1 MPSFGKSDARAP
13 KKAIAGRKPRTSTA
27 DKAAAKSGFPKG
39 AGNGRAGSNFKP
51 KEDGR
56 GGRSEFRAS
65 NTDAPRAPRAKGAFF
80 EARAPKTYGSRDER
94 PSYGRDDRAP
104 REDRGGYQGRTERPS
119 YGRDDRAPRT
129 GDRDSRPSYGN
140 RDDRAPRTD
149 DRGGYQG
156 RSERPSYGRPGSA
169 AGGRNSREMN
179 GGREDRGRD
188 WTPRAAEGT
197 GRPSRP
203 AYNSDRPSYGNR
215 DDRAPRT
222 DDRGGRPSFGR
233 GRDDRDARPARRD
246 GTSRDS
252 GFADKNRTF
261 GNREDRPARSGFGG
275 GFGDRNRAE
284 RPSYGKSD
292 STRFEDRT
300 AKRGWSE
307 DRGRDSGRD
316 SSREERN
323 PNRPDRAARDDS
335 RESSFRGA
343 RDSNP
348 NKKAFFEDKVLER
361 LDAVEASEAIT
372 TDTFAEMGL
381 HPRIL
386 EALTGM
392 GAASPFPIQASTIP
406 AAISGRDV
414 LGRGKT
420 GSGKTIA
427 FTVPLV
433 MKLVAAGSV
442 PRKPGK
448 PRALILAPTREL
460 ADQIDRTVNGVARAV
475 GFYTTCIYGGVP
487 QRKQENAM
495 SRGVDIVVATPGR
508 LEDLIS
514 QRIIDLSEVETL
526 VVDEADHMCDLGF
539 IEGVRRIMRATGD
552 SQKLL
557 FSATLDREVDALV
570 KEFLPDPYVYEVPN
584 EENDTANI
592 IHRVMTVDPEDRSQV
607 LLRLVQGHG
616 KSIIFTRTKMTAERL
631 SESLTAAGVPAARLH
646 GDLNQNQRNR
656 NLERFTKGG
665 CRVLV
670 ATDVAARGIH
680 VDDVAFVI
688 QVDPPEEYKTY
699 LHRSGRTGRAN
710 KEGTVITLIPRSRR
724 RRMEDLLRRAERD
737 GIFSEVRP
745 ASELLVELAGPIAP
759 IPAPE
764 SLDFGD
770 SRGGSSREGG
780 RGGSGRSGG
789 GRGGSGGGRGNYGGS
804 GKGRWADKPKGEGRP
819 RAKKYAN

>member
-1 MPSFGKSDARAP
+1 MPTFGKSNARAP
-13 KKAIAGRKPRTSTA
+13 KKAAAGRKPRTSSA
-27 DKAAAKSGFPKG
+27 DKAAAKAGFPKG
-39 AGNGRAGSNFKP
+39 AGSGRAGSNFKP
-51 KEDGR
+51 RENGNSRDSGYSGNGGAAR
-56 GGRSEFRAS
+56 SGRSEFRAAS
-65 NTDAPRAPRAKGAFF
+65 ADAPRAPRAKGAFF

-104 REDRGGYQGRTERPS
+104 REDRGGRPS
-119 YGRDDRAPRT
+119 Y

-140 RDDRAPRTD
+140 RDDRAPRGD
-149 DRGGYQG
+149 RPSYGNREDRGARGG
-156 RSERPSYGRPGSA
+156 DRPAYGRPGSA

-188 WTPRAAEGT
+188 WTPRAGEGT

-222 DDRGGRPSFGR
+222 WGSRDDRAPR
-233 GRDDRDARPARRD
+233 RDDRDARPARRD
-246 GTSRDS
+246 DERQP
-252 GFADKNRTF
+252 RTF

-307 DRGRDSGRD
+307 D
-316 SSREERN
+316 RN

-392 GAASPFPIQASTIP
+392 GAAAPFPIQASTIP

-460 ADQIDRTVNGVARAV
+460 ADQIDRTVNGIARAV

-514 QRIIDLSEVETL
+514 QRIVDLSEVETL

-789 GRGGSGGGRGNYGGS
+789 GRSGGGRGNYGGS
-804 GKGRWADKPKGEGRP
+804 GKGRWADKPKGNRRGSGDPGNDSPASSRP

>member
-1 MPSFGKSDARAP
+1 MPTFGKSNARP
-13 KKAIAGRKPRTSTA
+13 G
-27 DKAAAKSGFPKG
+27 KG
-39 AGNGRAGSNFKP
+39 ASADRNGKTPTGRGRAGSTSNFKP
-51 KEDGR
+51 REDGR
-56 GGRSEFRAS
+56 GGRSDFRAAGA
-65 NTDAPRAPRAKGAFF
+65 DAPRKPRAKGAFF
-80 EARAPKTYGSRDER
+80 EERAPKTYGNPSERTYGNRDGAARSER
-94 PSYGRDDRAP
+94 PSYGNRDSRPAYGNRDDRAP
-104 REDRGGYQGRTERPS
+104 REDRGGYQGRSE
-119 YGRDDRAPRT
+119 
-129 GDRDSRPSYGN
+129 RPSYGN
-140 RDDRAPRTD
+140 RDDRGA
-149 DRGGYQG
+149 RGGD
-156 RSERPSYGRPGSA
+156 RPAYGRPGSA

-188 WTPRAAEGT
+188 WTPRGNEGT
-197 GRPSRP
+197 GAAARKPRYNSDDRAARDSRP
-203 AYNSDRPSYGNR
+203 AYNSDRPSYGDR
-215 DDRAPRT
+215 DS
-222 DDRGGRPSFGR
+222 RPSFGR

-292 STRFEDRT
+292 SSRFEDRT

-307 DRGRDSGRD
+307 DRGRD

-372 TDTFAEMGL
+372 SDTFEAMGL

-386 EALTGM
+386 ASLTGM
-392 GAASPFPIQASTIP
+392 GAETPFPIQASTIP
-406 AAISGRDV
+406 AAMTGRDV

-460 ADQIDRTVNGVARAV
+460 ADQIDRTVNGIAKAV

-508 LEDLIS
+508 LEDLMS

-539 IEGVRRIMRATGD
+539 IEGVRRVMRAVGD

-780 RGGSGRSGG
+780 RGGSGRSGN
-789 GRGGSGGGRGNYGGS
+789 RRDSGDSGNRGGRGNYGGS

>member
-1 MPSFGKSDARAP
+1 MPTFGKSNARAP
-13 KKAIAGRKPRTSTA
+13 KKAAAGRKPRTSSA
-27 DKAAAKSGFPKG
+27 DKAAAKAGFPKG

-65 NTDAPRAPRAKGAFF
+65 NSDAPRTPRAKGAFF
-80 EARAPKTYGSRDER
+80 EARAPKQYGDSGR
-94 PSYGRDDRAP
+94 PSYGNRDDRAP
-104 REDRGGYQGRTERPS
+104 REDRGGYQGRSERPS
-119 YGRDDRAPRT
+119 YGRDDRAPR
-129 GDRDSRPSYGN
+129 GDRPSYGN
-140 RDDRAPRTD
+140 RDNA
-149 DRGGYQG
+149 G
-156 RSERPSYGRPGSA
+156 RSERPSYGDRDSRPSYGRPGSA
-169 AGGRNSREMN
+169 AGGRNSREMS

-188 WTPRAAEGT
+188 WTPRAGEGT

-203 AYNSDRPSYGNR
+203 SFGNR

-222 DDRGGRPSFGR
+222 WGSRDGRPARDDRAPRGDRPSY
-233 GRDDRDARPARRD
+233 GRDDRAPRRD

-261 GNREDRPARSGFGG
+261 GNRDDRPARSGFGG

-292 STRFEDRT
+292 SSRFEDRT

-307 DRGRDSGRD
+307 D
-316 SSREERN
+316 RN

-335 RESSFRGA
+335 RESTFRGA

-372 TDTFAEMGL
+372 SDSFEDMGL

-386 EALTGM
+386 ESLTGM
-392 GAASPFPIQASTIP
+392 GATTPFPIQASTIP
-406 AAISGRDV
+406 AAITGRDV

-460 ADQIDRTVNGVARAV
+460 ADQIDRTVNGIARAV

-508 LEDLIS
+508 LEDLMS

-539 IEGVRRIMRATGD
+539 IEGVRRIMRAAGD

-710 KEGTVITLIPRSRR
+710 SEGTVITLIPRSRR

-780 RGGSGRSGG
+780 RGRSGG
-789 GRGGSGGGRGNYGGS
+789 NRRDSGDSGNRGGGRGNYGGS
-804 GKGRWADKPKGEGRP
+804 GKGRWADKPKGNRRGSGDSGNESPASSRP